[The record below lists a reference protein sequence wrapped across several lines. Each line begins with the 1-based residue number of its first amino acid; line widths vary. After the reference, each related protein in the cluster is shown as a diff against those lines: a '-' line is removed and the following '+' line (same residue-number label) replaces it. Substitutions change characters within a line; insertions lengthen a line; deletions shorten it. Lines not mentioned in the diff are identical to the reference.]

1 MRTTALDKIDLNLI
15 RLLQGNAR
23 LSVTELAHEMR
34 LARTTVHERLKR
46 MEHNGTIQGY
56 TIRLN
61 RDPYSEY
68 TRFYVIIEAQKNKQS
83 SIIESIG
90 RFHEITL
97 AQIVNGDANI
107 ICSGLV
113 PRLEDLEALTQEL
126 ATIVGIVRMEI
137 LIVLTD
143 KLDRRMSV
151 GIDQAIYGAAAISR
165 GEA

>member
-1 MRTTALDKIDLNLI
+1 
-15 RLLQGNAR
+15 
-23 LSVTELAHEMR
+23 
-34 LARTTVHERLKR
+34 
-46 MEHNGTIQGY
+46 
-56 TIRLN
+56 
-61 RDPYSEY
+61 
-68 TRFYVIIEAQKNKQS
+68 VIIEAQKNKQS